1 VSVWSDR
8 FCKSRV
14 MEKFELHFGNSIVTW
29 SFNVLSLNL
38 LYMAASETFQ
48 QFIGDFGEYSWVVLF
63 VKAPIDIV
71 SATYA
76 KIVSCEVDSNVPI
89 SSISLDSSESY
100 SPTGSIVKIIDSDWT
115 ILFHIVGDWN
125 TFDSQYL
132 SKKLKVNVLE
142 FSAEDTSGAVG
153 CILFSPN
160 EDIITYLTSDDSEYQ
175 SEIYDEAF
183 EHAKEVGIEMSQP
196 KESIIVENYEKL
208 FESLGIRTVN
218 LSINESRTVVAIED
232 NQRSQVLQVDLVKL

>member
-1 VSVWSDR
+1 
-8 FCKSRV
+8 
-14 MEKFELHFGNSIVTW
+14 
-29 SFNVLSLNL
+29 
-38 LYMAASETFQ
+38 MAASETFQ
-48 QFIGDFGEYSWVVLF
+48 QFIGGFGEYSWVVLF

-125 TFDSQYL
+125 IFDSQYL

-160 EDIITYLTSDDSEYQ
+160 EDVVTYLTSDDSEYQ

-183 EHAKEVGIEMSQP
+183 EHAQEVGIEMSQP
-196 KESIIVENYEKL
+196 KESIIVESYEKL
-208 FESLGIRTVN
+208 FESLGIITVN

-232 NQRSQVLQVDLVKL
+232 NQRSQVLQVDLIKL